1 MKKFNRF
8 IQIIWLGVAAVAA
21 WEAYLSY
28 YNTKMFNGRFWLM
41 IGAFTAAIA
50 MYSIRK
56 RQGRSMK

>member
-8 IQIIWLGVAAVAA
+8 VQIIWLGVVAVAA

-28 YNTKMFNGRFWLM
+28 YNTKAFNQRFFLM
-41 IGAFTAAIA
+41 AFVFVAAIA

-56 RQGRSMK
+56 RQGKSMK